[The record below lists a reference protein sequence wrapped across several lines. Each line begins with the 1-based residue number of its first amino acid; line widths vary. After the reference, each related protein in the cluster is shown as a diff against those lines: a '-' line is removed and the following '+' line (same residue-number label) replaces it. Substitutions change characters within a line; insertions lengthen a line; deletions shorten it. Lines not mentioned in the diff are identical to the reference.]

1 MPPFVSWI
9 FAAWTRIHRR
19 FPIVSVTMCRFLPF
33 VFSPVISVIFS
44 VTRCFYALWIDQCVT
59 RFFIPSCLF
68 SCYSDKMFHHFVPYA
83 VISCSAIKTPYS
95 IMRRI
100 VMRQHSP
107 LAACL
112 YDIQHCLYQWSLMI
126 FAFISGWK
134 EFFDCFP
141 LLICQITFVI
151 CCFILFFHVSYY
163 ISFSLWTQA
172 LKQTATANGA
182 KYHWIFRT
190 ARQRS
195 CGLPIGIQWKQTN
208 LQTEQ

>member
-141 LLICQITFVI
+141 LLVCQTTFVM
-151 CCFILFFHVSYY
+151 
-163 ISFSLWTQA
+163 TP
-172 LKQTATANGA
+172 TE
-182 KYHWIFRT
+182 FRKS
-190 ARQRS
+190 Q
-195 CGLPIGIQWKQTN
+195 G
-208 LQTEQ
+208 